1 MSASSSD
8 SDGNAQDKFVFQ
20 EAISVKNKSLRMRV
34 TVQPHFRK
42 TIGGKTFTKLDF
54 YRSRGIAN
62 LMCCRT
68 RASMKQMRNG
78 YGRRHMRKLCNALR
92 KLRDEAFRSIVVGK
106 SATKVKFGGAVKP
119 LNRELQAIALQ
130 VDYVPVQAPA
140 VPNVTDACVLTCM
153 CGADRHNRHSEL
165 WVELT
170 EHACHYISKVVG
182 HYDEIANTNVDPEV
196 EQASASHADD
206 VGEPGESQDREMID
220 ENVDD
225 IHKKSPAERESI
237 VVSDDDAPVTPCKHV
252 TRMVGSG
259 SGPKRSPMT
268 LREFFSK

>member
-42 TIGGKTFTKLDF
+42 LIGGKTFTKLAF

-119 LNRELQAIALQ
+119 ENRELQAIALQ
-130 VDYVPVQAPA
+130 VDYVPVQALA

-153 CGADRHNRHSEL
+153 CGADRHNRHSHR

-206 VGEPGESQDREMID
+206 VG
-220 ENVDD
+220 
-225 IHKKSPAERESI
+225 
-237 VVSDDDAPVTPCKHV
+237 
-252 TRMVGSG
+252 
-259 SGPKRSPMT
+259 T
-268 LREFFSK
+268 LANRKTEK